1 MRPRGPK
8 PENFSVAKTLHGV
21 HKLLVCEAADG
32 GQTFYYKT
40 WSAMNS
46 CGLARVGNAGGEYGI
61 GFGVDATKK
70 EEIFVA
76 MRAEFAEAAAYFG
89 ELLARKANR
98 KDRSCVLE
106 KNQTATLEIV
116 PMGRTNPYGLMK
128 EWDVDAQRF
137 KWLGGGVAGQT
148 PAYRR
153 GNRYSASTS
162 PSTPLRLR

>member
-1 MRPRGPK
+1 M
-8 PENFSVAKTLHGV
+8 T
-21 HKLLVCEAADG
+21 CEAAEG

-40 WSAMNS
+40 WLAMNS

-70 EEIFVA
+70 EEIFEDL
-76 MRAEFAEAAAYFG
+76 RAEFAPAAAFFDD
-89 ELLARKANR
+89 LRARKANR
-98 KDRSCVLE
+98 KDCSCVLKE
-106 KNQTATLEIV
+106 GQTATFEII
-116 PMGRTNPYGLMK
+116 PMGRTNPYGLTK
-128 EWDVDAQRF
+128 VWDVDAQRF